1 MLYTTFWLF
10 VLRLARCL
18 SVFLIVIRR
27 SKERRN
33 EATEGRNLAQTTS
46 ASAQLYA
53 TKSSCMVLGAGYTI
67 RVIHYRRRLKPR
79 GPSIIWQMTW
89 ISRLIYDDTAANIQL
104 PLTTMLGREA
114 KPLANQPTDRW
125 TDECSDRLTGDG
137 GRASWRSA
145 ESKPAVTIDDYFR
158 SECDVF
164 DNVKS
169 CAPRVFRFRCLIVH
183 WRLYY

>member
-1 MLYTTFWLF
+1 MLYTTLWLF

-33 EATEGRNLAQTTS
+33 EATEGRNLAQITS

-125 TDECSDRLTGDG
+125 TDECSDRLRATADAHHG
-137 GRASWRSA
+137 GLQSRSRLWRSMTI
-145 ESKPAVTIDDYFR
+145 SGQSVTFSIMSRAVRREYFV
-158 SECDVF
+158 SV
-164 DNVKS
+164 VS
-169 CAPRVFRFRCLIVH
+169 
-183 WRLYY
+183 